1 MLSSAEKSRTGSRE
15 KHGRGTEIAPRPH
28 TVEVMVAKAMA
39 RREAEIVTRIDRSD
53 GEIRQFRIDI
63 AQADLD
69 DLRDRLARTRWPDEL
84 PGVGWSYG
92 VSLGY
97 LKELAEYWRTS
108 YDWRKHEARLN
119 EFPQFTTTI
128 DGANVH
134 FLHVRS
140 PEPDAL
146 PLLITHGWPGSIVEF
161 LDVIGPLSDP
171 RAHGRDPADAF
182 HLVMPSIPGYGF
194 SGPTRDAGWTTSRVA
209 AAWAELMS
217 RLGYERYGAQG
228 GDWGAFVSPELG
240 RVDPQHVVG
249 VHLNAA
255 TMGFI
260 PFGPV
265 DPDDLATFTDAEKER
280 LERLK
285 ESTAGPGN
293 GYFEIQANRP
303 QTLAYALTD
312 SPVGQLAWIVE
323 RFKEWTHSAV
333 VPEDAIDRDLMLT
346 NVMLYWLTGT
356 AGSSARLYYENMH
369 SGSWG
374 QQPGTTP
381 TGVAVFAE
389 DYALRRYGEQGNN
402 IVHWSEFDTGGHFA
416 AMEAPDLFA
425 GDVRE
430 FFHRLR

>member
-1 MLSSAEKSRTGSRE
+1 
-15 KHGRGTEIAPRPH
+15 
-28 TVEVMVAKAMA
+28 
-39 RREAEIVTRIDRSD
+39 
-53 GEIRQFRIDI
+53 
-63 AQADLD
+63 
-69 DLRDRLARTRWPDEL
+69 
-84 PGVGWSYG
+84 
-92 VSLGY
+92 
-97 LKELAEYWRTS
+97 
-108 YDWRKHEARLN
+108 
-119 EFPQFTTTI
+119 
-128 DGANVH
+128 
-134 FLHVRS
+134 
-140 PEPDAL
+140 
-146 PLLITHGWPGSIVEF
+146 
-161 LDVIGPLSDP
+161 
-171 RAHGRDPADAF
+171 
-182 HLVMPSIPGYGF
+182 
-194 SGPTRDAGWTTSRVA
+194 
-209 AAWAELMS
+209 
-217 RLGYERYGAQG
+217 
-228 GDWGAFVSPELG
+228 
-240 RVDPQHVVG
+240 
-249 VHLNAA
+249 
-255 TMGFI
+255 MGFI

-323 RFKEWTHSAV
+323 RFKEWTHSAE